1 ILVTLIAFSLSFTL
15 VQMSIPG
22 FNQLA
27 MVNISLIDFNTPFIW
42 LLIILGIL
50 FLGII
55 SGLYP
60 AFYLTSIRSVSLI
73 KGAKLSGSTGS
84 LFRKALL
91 TFQFSMSILLVIG
104 LVTNLKQLNYAKNM
118 DLGFNMEQIIKI
130 WTPTLSSD
138 KYSLRE
144 TIKERLLQNP
154 NISKVSFSWHRIG
167 GKMPADIVL
176 EIDGSKRYIGGIG
189 ADPDYLDLFGI
200 EIVDGRGF
208 SWERKGDKYPSEK
221 FGAIFNETA
230 AKQFWDESP
239 VGKIYKNVNS
249 IIENLQFEIIGVAR
263 DFHYSSLHHKIQP
276 TCIFW
281 IDAGG
286 MNIKI
291 SPFEIPST
299 IEHIKKE
306 WEDIFGSYTKRAFSY
321 SFLDEAF
328 DRQYK
333 NDEQTAKI
341 IAYFTVL
348 AIIIACMG
356 LFALSSFMV
365 VRRTKEIGIR
375 KAMGASVENI
385 FLLLSK
391 EFIK

>member
-1 ILVTLIAFSLSFTL
+1 MIKIVFQKFHIRPLKDLYFNGSAANGQFGQQGNLKLVRIFMTLAALILMLACINYINLTTARALLRTREVAMKKIAGSSKVLLWCQFLSESILVTLIAFSLSFTL

-42 LLIILGIL
+42 LLIIPGIL

-91 TFQFSMSILLVIG
+91 TFQFSISILLVIG

-154 NISKVSFSWHRIG
+154 HISKVSFSWSRIG

-200 EIVDGRGF
+200 EIVEGRGF

-221 FGAIFNETA
+221 FGVIFNETA

-239 VGKIYKNVNS
+239 V
-249 IIENLQFEIIGVAR
+249 
-263 DFHYSSLHHKIQP
+263 
-276 TCIFW
+276 
-281 IDAGG
+281 
-286 MNIKI
+286 
-291 SPFEIPST
+291 
-299 IEHIKKE
+299 
-306 WEDIFGSYTKRAFSY
+306 
-321 SFLDEAF
+321 
-328 DRQYK
+328 
-333 NDEQTAKI
+333 
-341 IAYFTVL
+341 
-348 AIIIACMG
+348 
-356 LFALSSFMV
+356 
-365 VRRTKEIGIR
+365 
-375 KAMGASVENI
+375 
-385 FLLLSK
+385 
-391 EFIK
+391 